1 MISRFL
7 MLVFANRAFKLLTL
21 KQCAK
26 VLLVLLAV
34 LAVACS
40 SNKNKKKNLIGPII
54 SDLPE
59 TILEPAVRSPVINEI
74 SLNKVEAAYQKAL
87 NSTSD
92 LDTRRTILI
101 RLADI
106 LMLKSEEQML
116 ASNSPGRFFGEA
128 IEQYRELIE
137 LQKQPSVDVV
147 QNKKNAKSLD
157 LLLYQLSKA
166 YTLDGQVDSASKSL
180 DVITTQYQ
188 DSAYFPEANFRRA
201 EQAFSDKD
209 YVLSEKLF
217 KQVIDE
223 GVLTPFYQNAL
234 YMHGWSQFKR
244 NSYDASIDAFI
255 KVLDHFYGKEGSL
268 KSLTKSQQN
277 VVDDTLRVMSLSF
290 DYLDG
295 VDTLSSKFAGE
306 NNRYYVADVYR
317 ALGEFYFAKNRYRDS
332 ANAYRQY
339 VIDNSLADDAP
350 AFSGYV
356 IDVYEKGNFP
366 SLLIPAK
373 QEFVVQYGIDSE
385 YWKTKPVSVRESL
398 SVNLKQYIEE
408 LAKYEHSIAQGIVA
422 KAKVQAKEN
431 ANKKNNNKQIEQ
443 NKNQQVFVA
452 SARNN
457 FLKASNWYD
466 QFIRTFPKDNKTPDM
481 YLLMAEALN
490 DANEL
495 TRAFDAY
502 EYLAYQYE
510 LPADKK
516 SKGADAGYAAVVLAQ
531 TLIERSTKSGVNGS
545 ADNATKQQWQN
556 RFIDQSLAFAEN
568 YSEDPRAVNVL
579 TVGSERLL
587 QTSRQPEAVLAAT
600 RVTTWQPQASAPL
613 RRTAWLVLGQSEFDL
628 LNYTGSEQAYEQALL
643 LTPQSSPERTS
654 LIDRRAASVYKY
666 GETLL
671 TQEGQQQAAVDQFLR
686 IQSIAPETAIAK
698 TAQYDAGNQLIE
710 MKQWGRAEQV
720 LLDFRKRYPK
730 NPLTKTLNAKLVV
743 VYQETEQWSL
753 AGNELTAMSNSSD
766 DPVLRQQSLLLA
778 AELYNKSGQV
788 DRSIKNYEQYIKK
801 YPRPVDDRVEAIN
814 RLSLLFKDKNNT
826 KSYEYWRKQL
836 INVHDTAGTDKTD
849 RSLYLAAS
857 AQSYFAQ
864 KDYQRFTQLRLT
876 LPLKNSLRQKQKA
889 LSLTV
894 NAYQKIINYG
904 VADFVTEAN
913 FYLGESYIRLSSD
926 LLDSERPK
934 GLSSLAQEQYE
945 VLLEEQIYPFEEKAI
960 GLHESN
966 AARAKDNLYDEW
978 VQKSFASLAKVSPGQ
993 YNKPELRSL
1002 SRELY

>member
-1 MISRFL
+1 MSRSL
-7 MLVFANRAFKLLTL
+7 SLVFVKRLVQSLTL
-21 KQCAK
+21 SQCAK
-26 VLLVLLAV
+26 LVVIALTL

-40 SNKNKKKNLIGPII
+40 SSKNQKKNLIGPTI
-54 SDLPE
+54 SNLPDV
-59 TILEPAVRSPVINEI
+59 IVEPAVRSPINNEI
-74 SLNKVEAAYQKAL
+74 TLNKVEAAFQKAL
-87 NSTSD
+87 NSTND
-92 LDTRRTILI
+92 PNTRRTILT

-106 LMLKSEEQML
+106 LMLKSEDQML
-116 ASNSPGRFFGEA
+116 SSDSPGRFFGEA

-137 LQKQPSVDVV
+137 LQKQPSLDAL
-147 QNKKNAKSLD
+147 QIKKNDKNLD
-157 LLLYQLSKA
+157 QLLYQLSKA
-166 YTLDGQVDSASKSL
+166 YTLDGDLVLAGESL

-188 DSAYFPEANFRRA
+188 GSEFFPEANFRRA
-201 EQAFSDKD
+201 EQAFSDKN
-209 YVLSEKLF
+209 YALSEKLF

-223 GVLTPFYQNAL
+223 GVLSPFYQNAL
-234 YMHGWSQFKR
+234 YMHGWSQFKL
-244 NSYDASIDAFI
+244 NNYDASIDAFI
-255 KVLDHFYGKEGSL
+255 KVLDHFYGKEDSL

-277 VVDDTLRVMSLSF
+277 VVDDTLRVMSLAF
-290 DYLDG
+290 DYLDN
-295 VDTLSSKFAGE
+295 VETLSSKFAGE
-306 NNRYYVADVYR
+306 NKRYYVADVYR
-317 ALGEFYFAKNRYRDS
+317 ALGELYYSKNRFRDS

-339 VIDNSLADDAP
+339 VVDNPLADDAP

-356 IDVYEKGNFP
+356 IDVYDKGDFP

-373 QEFVVQYGIDSE
+373 KEYVVQYGIDSE
-385 YWKTKPVSVRESL
+385 YWKTKSVFVRESL

-422 KAKVQAKEN
+422 KEN
-431 ANKKNNNKQIEQ
+431 ANKKKQLDQ
-443 NKNQQVFVA
+443 KKSKQLFVS

-457 FLKASNWYD
+457 FLSAANWYD
-466 QFIRTFPKDNKTPDM
+466 QFIRTFPKDNKTSDM

-516 SKGADAGYAAVVLAQ
+516 AKGAEAGYAAVVLAQ
-531 TLIERSTKSGVNGS
+531 TLIERSETSGENGS
-545 ADNATKQQWQN
+545 VDTANKQQWQN
-556 RFIDQSLAFAEN
+556 RFVDQSLAFADN

-579 TVGSERLL
+579 TVGAERLL

-600 RVTTWQPQASAPL
+600 RVTNWQPQASAPL
-613 RRTAWLVLGQSEFDL
+613 RRTAWLVIGQSEFDL
-628 LNYTGSEQAYEQALL
+628 LNYRGSDQAYEQALL
-643 LTPQSSPERTS
+643 LTSQSSPDRKT

-666 GETLL
+666 GESLL
-671 TQEGQQQAAVDQFLR
+671 AQEGQQQAAVDQLLR
-686 IQSIAPETAIAK
+686 IQNIAPDTAIAK

-710 MKQWGRAEQV
+710 MKQWARAEQV
-720 LLDFRKRYPK
+720 LLDFRKRYPN

-743 VYQETEQWSL
+743 VYQETEQWAL
-753 AGNELTAMSNSSD
+753 AGNELSALSANSV
-766 DPVLRQQSLLLA
+766 DPVLRRQSLLLA

-788 DRSIKNYEQYIKK
+788 DLSIKSYEQYIKQH
-801 YPRPVDDRVEAIN
+801 PRPIDERVEAIN
-814 RLSLLFKDKNNT
+814 TLSLLFKDKNNNR
-826 KSYEYWRKQL
+826 SYEYWRKQL
-836 INVHDTAGTDKTD
+836 ISVHDTAGTEQTD

-864 KDYQRFTQLRLT
+864 KNYQSFKQIRLT
-876 LPLKNSLRQKQKA
+876 LPLKNSLRKKQKA

-894 NAYQKIINYG
+894 ASYQKIINYG

-913 FYLGESYIRLSSD
+913 FYLGESYILLSSD

-934 GLSSLAQEQYE
+934 GLSELAQEQYE

-966 AARAKDNLYDEW
+966 TARAKENLYDEW
-978 VQKSFASLAKVSPGQ
+978 VQKSFASLAKLSPGQ